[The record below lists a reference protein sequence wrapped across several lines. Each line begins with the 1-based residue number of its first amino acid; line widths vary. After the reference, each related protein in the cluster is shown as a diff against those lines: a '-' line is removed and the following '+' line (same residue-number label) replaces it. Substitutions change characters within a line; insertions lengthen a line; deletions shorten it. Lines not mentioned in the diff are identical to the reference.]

1 MSDLD
6 LQRILD
12 DLLSGTEFFHAA
24 GAQPYALGD
33 ELGEGTEVAS
43 PIDADAAGD
52 LAGGVEGLETQ
63 AAAGHVSFVPLD
75 VLKLDIDDEPNTP
88 DAFISGLPAS
98 PSTVTADQRIT
109 QLVPSSPYQSPTSPV
124 TPMTT
129 YGYMPLLDADLSDKA
144 LDKHHDAHVDTDQ
157 FLEAPVW
164 EDTFTDLFELVA

>member
-1 MSDLD
+1 MSDID

-12 DLLSGTEFFHAA
+12 DLLSGTEFYHAA
-24 GAQPYALGD
+24 GAQLDALSD
-33 ELGEGTEVAS
+33 QLGQGTEVAS
-43 PIDADAAGD
+43 PLDTDATGD

-63 AAAGHVSFVPLD
+63 AAAGHVTYVPLD

-98 PSTVTADQRIT
+98 PSTVAADQRIT

-129 YGYMPLLDADLSDKA
+129 YGYMPLLDADLIDKA
-144 LDKHHDAHVDTDQ
+144 LDKQQDVHIDTDQ
-157 FLEAPVW
+157 FLEAPIW